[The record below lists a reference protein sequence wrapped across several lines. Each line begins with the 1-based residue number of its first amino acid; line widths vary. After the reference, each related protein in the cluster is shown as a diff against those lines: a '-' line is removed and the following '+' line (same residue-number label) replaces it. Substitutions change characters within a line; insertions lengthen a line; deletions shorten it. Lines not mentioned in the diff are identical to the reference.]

1 LAWAKFL
8 QQYPQSAEENA
19 EPILKNVALFIE
31 GGSGEIKGEYAKRNL
46 WHPERYVHSEG
57 DTV

>member
-19 EPILKNVALFIE
+19 EPLLKNVALFIE

-46 WHPERYVHSEG
+46 WHPER
-57 DTV
+57 